1 MPWWSAGK
9 GTLRKVGAFPAE
21 SVCVFAE
28 RRMEHSG
35 VTIYEASG
43 GFTGEKIKE
52 LNVIVNRNEYAK
64 IMKYLKSADPNTFT
78 TITNI
83 HDVMYRPK
91 RISKS
96 DSVK

>member
-1 MPWWSAGK
+1 MSCIA
-9 GTLRKVGAFPAE
+9 
-21 SVCVFAE
+21 
-28 RRMEHSG
+28 
-35 VTIYEASG
+35 TIYEASG

-64 IMKYLKSADPNTFT
+64 IMKYLKSADPDAFATV
-78 TITNI
+78 TNI